1 MRRSWRWVLAA
12 AGVSAAAVSAGVAAT
27 AGTGSRSAGDIT
39 IGASLP
45 QTGPLAPF
53 GPTLSMGYQR
63 AVGEVNAAGGLKLSD
78 GSHKVK
84 LVILDN
90 KSDPNTASSQAR
102 TLYLQNGAVAM
113 LGSITPPLG
122 IPLSKVAEQ
131 IHRPFVTTTTPV
143 RAWLSGGPYKWSWDF
158 FFDELQM
165 TQRQFQAS
173 SLVKTNK
180 KVVLFTDTE
189 EDGIVMGKLWTANA
203 PKFGYTIVAH
213 ESFPVGTTDFSKY
226 IADAKSKGA
235 QVLIAQMIPPDAI
248 ALWKQMKA
256 GGFQPETAFCEK
268 CSNNG
273 AWGKALGKLA
283 NGTSEA
289 EWWVPEAGF
298 PQSAAFLAIAK
309 KLGGRSSDVSVVVA
323 AYSAARILFDA
334 IERAGST
341 DPAKINAAIAKTN
354 KTYPLGP
361 AKFAADHHAAT
372 PIYATQW
379 QNGQTYLVYPRLK
392 GAHKLLAPVP
402 GLR

>member
-1 MRRSWRWVLAA
+1 VVAA
-12 AGVSAAAVSAGVAAT
+12 AGLGAAVATGVAAT
-27 AGTGSRSAGDIT
+27 AGTAARASGDVT
-39 IGASLP
+39 VGASLP
-45 QTGPLAPF
+45 LTGPLAPF
-53 GPTLSMGYQR
+53 GPTLRMGYQK
-63 AVGEVNAAGGLKLSD
+63 AIDEVNAAGGLKLSD
-78 GSHKVK
+78 GRHNVK
-84 LVILDN
+84 LVVLDN
-90 KSDPNTASSQAR
+90 KSDPNSAANEAR
-102 TLYLQNGAVAM
+102 TLYLQNGAVAL
-113 LGSITPPLG
+113 LGAATPPLT

-131 IHRPFVTTTTPV
+131 VHRPFVTSVTPV
-143 RAWLSGGPYKWSWDF
+143 RAWLTGGPYKWSWDF

-173 SLVKTNK
+173 SLVKTDK

-189 EDGIVMGKLWTANA
+189 EDGVVMGKLWTANA

-226 IADAKSKGA
+226 IADAKTKGA

-256 GGFQPETAFCEK
+256 ANYQPQTAFCEK

-323 AYSAARILFDA
+323 AYTAAKILFDA
-334 IERAGST
+334 IARAGST
-341 DPAKINAAIAKTN
+341 DAAKVNAAIGQTN

-361 AKFAADHHAAT
+361 AKFAADHHAST

-379 QNGQTYLVYPRLK
+379 QNGQTYLIYPRLK

-402 GLR
+402 GLG

>member
-1 MRRSWRWVLAA
+1 MRKRSRWLAA
-12 AGVSAAAVSAGVAAT
+12 AGFAAAASAATIAG
-27 AGTGSRSAGDIT
+27 AGTASSSASDVT
-39 IGASLP
+39 IGASIPL
-45 QTGPLAPF
+45 TGGLAPF
-53 GPTLSMGYQR
+53 GPTIKTGYQR
-63 AVGEVNAAGGLKLSD
+63 AVDEANAAGGLKLSD
-78 GSHKVK
+78 GRHKVK
-84 LVILDN
+84 LVFLDN
-90 KSDPNTASSQAR
+90 KSDPNTASSQGR
-102 TLYLQNGAVAM
+102 TLYLQNGAVAL
-113 LGSITPPLG
+113 LGAITPPLN

-131 IHRPFVTTTTPV
+131 VHRPFMTSLTPV
-143 RAWLSGGPYKWSWDF
+143 RAWLTGGPYTWSWDF

-189 EDGIVMGKLWTANA
+189 EDGVVMGKLWTANA
-203 PKFGYTIVAH
+203 PKFGYSIVAH

-235 QVLIAQMIPPDAI
+235 QILIAQMIPPDAI

-256 GGFQPETAFCEK
+256 ARYQPQTAFCEK

-273 AWGKALGKLA
+273 AWGNALGKLA

-289 EWWVPEAGF
+289 EWWVPEGGF
-298 PQSAAFLAIAK
+298 PQAAAFLAIAK
-309 KLGGRSSDVSVVVA
+309 KLGGRSSDVSVVAA
-323 AYSAARILFDA
+323 AYTAARILFDA

-341 DPAKINAAIAKTN
+341 DAGKINAALAQTN

-402 GLR
+402 GLG

>member
-1 MRRSWRWVLAA
+1 MTWLLSAAVVAA
-12 AGVSAAAVSAGVAAT
+12 AASVAAT
-27 AGTGSRSAGDIT
+27 TGTASRSADEIT

-45 QTGPLAPF
+45 LTGPLAPF
-53 GPTLSMGYQR
+53 GPTLKMGYQK
-63 AVGEVNAAGGLKLSD
+63 AIDEVNKAGGISVD
-78 GSHKVK
+78 GGRKRVK
-84 LVILDN
+84 LVVLDN
-90 KSDPNTASSQAR
+90 KSDPNTATNQAR

-113 LGSITPPLG
+113 LGAATPPLS

-131 IHRPFVTTTTPV
+131 VHRPFVTSITPV

-173 SLVKTNK
+173 NLVKTNK
-180 KVVLFTDTE
+180 KVALFTDTE
-189 EDGIVMGKLWTANA
+189 EDGVVMGGLWTKIA
-203 PKFGYTIVAH
+203 PKFGYKIVSHA
-213 ESFPVGTTDFSKY
+213 SFPVGTTDFSKY
-226 IADAKSKGA
+226 IADAKAKGA
-235 QVLIAQMIPPDAI
+235 QVLITQMIPPDAI

-256 GGFQPETAFCEK
+256 AGWQPQTAFCEK

-289 EWWVPEAGF
+289 EWWVPEGGY
-298 PQSAAFLAIAK
+298 PGSAAFASVTK

-323 AYSAARILFDA
+323 AHTAAKILFDA
-334 IERAGST
+334 IARAGST
-341 DPAKINAAIAKTN
+341 DAAKVNDAIGKTN

-361 AKFAADHHAAT
+361 ARFAPDHHATT

-379 QNGQTYLVYPRLK
+379 QNGQTYLVYPQKK
-392 GAHKLLAPVP
+392 GAKKLLAPVP
-402 GLR
+402 GLG

>member
-1 MRRSWRWVLAA
+1 MRRRVRWMLTAA
-12 AGVSAAAVSAGVAAT
+12 VVAAAAVSVAAT
-27 AGTGSRSAGDIT
+27 TGTASRSADEIT

-45 QTGPLAPF
+45 LTGPLAPF
-53 GPTLSMGYQR
+53 GPTIKMGYQK
-63 AVGEVNAAGGLKLSD
+63 AIDEVNKAGGIKVD
-78 GSHKVK
+78 GGKQKVK
-84 LVILDN
+84 LVVLDN

-113 LGSITPPLG
+113 LGAATPPLS

-131 IHRPFVTTTTPV
+131 VHRPFVTSVTPI
-143 RAWLSGGPYKWSWDF
+143 RAWLSGGPYKWAWDY

-180 KVVLFTDTE
+180 KVALFTDTE
-189 EDGIVMGKLWTANA
+189 EDGVVMGGLWAKTA
-203 PKFGYTIVAH
+203 PKFGYKIVSHA
-213 ESFPVGTTDFSKY
+213 SFPVGTTDFSKY
-226 IADAKSKGA
+226 ISDAKAKGA

-248 ALWKQMKA
+248 ALWKQIKA
-256 GGFQPETAFCEK
+256 SGWKPVTAFCEK

-298 PQSAAFLAIAK
+298 AGSSSFASVTK

-323 AYSAARILFDA
+323 SYTVAKILFDA
-334 IERAGST
+334 IARAGST
-341 DPAKINAAIAKTN
+341 DAGKINDAIAKTN

-361 AKFAADHHAAT
+361 VKFAGDHHATT

-379 QNGQTYLVYPRLK
+379 QNGQTYLVYPPKK
-392 GAHKLLAPVP
+392 GAKKLLAPVP
-402 GLR
+402 GLK

>member
-1 MRRSWRWVLAA
+1 MRRSWRWLA
-12 AGVSAAAVSAGVAAT
+12 AGVGAVAVVAGAAAV
-27 AGTGSRSAGDIT
+27 AGTAARAAGDIT

-45 QTGPLAPF
+45 LTGPLAPF
-53 GPTLSMGYQR
+53 GPTLKMGYQR
-63 AVGEVNAAGGLKLSD
+63 AVDEANAAGGLKLSD
-78 GSHKVK
+78 GRHKVK

-90 KSDPNTASSQAR
+90 KSDPNAAASEAR
-102 TLYLQNGAVAM
+102 TLFLQKGATAM
-113 LGSITPPLG
+113 LGAATPPLT

-131 IHRPFVTTTTPV
+131 IHRPFVTSVTPV

-173 SLVKTNK
+173 NLVKTDK

-189 EDGIVMGKLWTANA
+189 EDGVVMGKLWTSNA
-203 PKFGYTIVAH
+203 PKFGYTIAAH

-235 QVLIAQMIPPDAI
+235 EVLIAQMIPPDAI

-256 GGFQPETAFCEK
+256 AGYRPQTAFCEK

-298 PQSAAFLAIAK
+298 PQSAAFVALAK

-323 AYSAARILFDA
+323 AYTAARILFDG

-341 DPAKINAAIAKTN
+341 DAGKINAAIGETN

-361 AKFAADHHAAT
+361 AKFAPDHHAAT

-402 GLR
+402 GLG

>member
-1 MRRSWRWVLAA
+1 
-12 AGVSAAAVSAGVAAT
+12 VSAAATAGDVALT
-27 AGTGSRSAGDIT
+27 AGTAAGAGGDIT
-39 IGASLP
+39 IGASIPL
-45 QTGPLAPF
+45 TGALAPF
-53 GPTLSMGYQR
+53 GPTLEMGYQR
-63 AVGEVNAAGGLKLSD
+63 AITEVNAAGGLKLAD
-78 GSHKVK
+78 GRHKVK
-84 LVILDN
+84 LVVLDN
-90 KSDPNTASSQAR
+90 TSDPNIAATQAR
-102 TLYLQNGAVAM
+102 TLYLQDGAVAM
-113 LGSITPPLG
+113 LGAVTPPLT

-131 IHRPFVTTTTPV
+131 VQRPFVTSVTPV
-143 RAWLSGGPYKWSWDF
+143 RAWLTGGPYKWSWDF
-158 FFDELQM
+158 FFDELRM
-165 TQRQFQAS
+165 TQRQFQTS
-173 SLVKTNK
+173 SLVKTNR

-189 EDGIVMGKLWTANA
+189 QDGVVMGKLWAANA

-226 IADAKSKGA
+226 IADAKAKGA

-256 GGFQPETAFCEK
+256 ANYQPQTAFCEK

-298 PQSAAFLAIAK
+298 PQSAAFLALAK

-323 AYSAARILFDA
+323 AYSVARILFDA

-341 DPAKINAAIAKTN
+341 DPGKLNTAISTTN

-361 AKFAADHHAAT
+361 AKFAPDHHATT

-402 GLR
+402 GLG